1 MELIAA
7 CLRRGV
13 RVAVVVCR
21 GQYLDSATLA
31 LMRQA
36 LRLLPSAD
44 AAGIAS
50 KPPHGTA
57 DFTGSGR
64 WLWLVSVTPL
74 FGGCSPSRIENEL
87 ELTADVRQCLLRS
100 LRSASATSSAGDA
113 PDGSSSSLQNVGG
126 RRHLTLHGIDE
137 AAAQA
142 VIAGFGG
149 VISDVVTTQKLLSK
163 CRRWVGWLHTFVEY
177 FFPLAFQ
184 VSMAIERGDVLP
196 DKCLSWVNP
205 EGWRA
210 TAYGCS
216 ELKQASW
223 RNCGGGARDSLTSL
237 IDGLPPSDQI
247 LLKIVACIDVIAGT
261 PCPWGAACEVAGHF
275 LRDTTVEELR
285 ARMASLVDLL
295 LIDTDL
301 RDPGQPA
308 VFVTPP
314 LAEVVAELLT
324 PNHTRV
330 VCRKFHDIIQRDF
343 DKRQQEARRSHDASP
358 SSPLDMA
365 RHYLAVVKVL
375 VPGRDEKRI
384 LAAVRSCQRVMA
396 NIGSQ
401 YHESADALRT
411 DLVCTSTRVRA
422 GPEEPKKD
430 DGRPDEAARW
440 KTNLL
445 TAATAA
451 CIARTCE
458 PPLVLGPIAGRIAE
472 VQLTYG
478 FHCFPTVPPRR
489 APDRRYV
496 VATLRLRSFVDGL
509 PSHVDGAPSFKE
521 VTTEQREQLA
531 AAGVADDAVGRP
543 WDDAREQAVFNRC
556 LAETEVDNVRV
567 RLLNPA
573 TFDQAVAQ
581 LNSIGRDFVLWFNE
595 VIRPMSRLVVHMAAS
610 RVIHWDDI
618 VASRHAF
625 DASPQCDIGE
635 KEIEHQGTT
644 GSAGERCASAA
655 SALRRAYAAVEAV
668 VDDTPGE
675 TKVFAVRD
683 ALTQLGVGNWMSEYA
698 YMTPARLRDC
708 WLKEWISCVEF
719 KAILMLFALIEPLQM

>member
-1 MELIAA
+1 
-7 CLRRGV
+7 
-13 RVAVVVCR
+13 
-21 GQYLDSATLA
+21 
-31 LMRQA
+31 
-36 LRLLPSAD
+36 
-44 AAGIAS
+44 
-50 KPPHGTA
+50 
-57 DFTGSGR
+57 
-64 WLWLVSVTPL
+64 
-74 FGGCSPSRIENEL
+74 
-87 ELTADVRQCLLRS
+87 
-100 LRSASATSSAGDA
+100 
-113 PDGSSSSLQNVGG
+113 
-126 RRHLTLHGIDE
+126 
-137 AAAQA
+137 
-142 VIAGFGG
+142 
-149 VISDVVTTQKLLSK
+149 
-163 CRRWVGWLHTFVEY
+163 
-177 FFPLAFQ
+177 
-184 VSMAIERGDVLP
+184 
-196 DKCLSWVNP
+196 
-205 EGWRA
+205 
-210 TAYGCS
+210 
-216 ELKQASW
+216 
-223 RNCGGGARDSLTSL
+223 
-237 IDGLPPSDQI
+237 
-247 LLKIVACIDVIAGT
+247 
-261 PCPWGAACEVAGHF
+261 
-275 LRDTTVEELR
+275 
-285 ARMASLVDLL
+285 
-295 LIDTDL
+295 
-301 RDPGQPA
+301 
-308 VFVTPP
+308 
-314 LAEVVAELLT
+314 
-324 PNHTRV
+324 
-330 VCRKFHDIIQRDF
+330 
-343 DKRQQEARRSHDASP
+343 
-358 SSPLDMA
+358 
-365 RHYLAVVKVL
+365 
-375 VPGRDEKRI
+375 
-384 LAAVRSCQRVMA
+384 MA